1 MKTKNSL
8 FKLFRI
14 ANLHYKKFARKLLNG
29 KQKET
34 PQPLPYPSTLYS
46 HKIYANIS
54 DYYLNN
60 PSNFIFRSLEQEYSS
75 EEIRKIQNFIN
86 SLSLKSAT
94 GENVKKEKID
104 FDNIQNYVANTNY
117 TIR

>member
-1 MKTKNSL
+1 MKTKNSPL
-8 FKLFRI
+8 KLFRI

-75 EEIRKIQNFIN
+75 EEIRKIRKMAEN
-86 SLSLKSAT
+86 SQRSSQT
-94 GENVKKEKID
+94 M
-104 FDNIQNYVANTNY
+104 
-117 TIR
+117 

>member
-1 MKTKNSL
+1 MKTKNSPL
-8 FKLFRI
+8 KLFRI
-14 ANLHYKKFARKLLNG
+14 ANLHYKKFARKLLKG
-29 KQKET
+29 KQKEN
-34 PQPLPYPSTLYS
+34 PQPLPYPSPLYS

-94 GENVKKEKID
+94 GENLKKEKID